1 MTIDFPP
8 LGLILF
14 FPALGVVFNLFYGRR
29 AGRGAVNFVG
39 TSVIFFAFAIA
50 LWAFAKLLMMPPAGA
65 LAFTLW
71 PWISAGNFH
80 VDIALRFDALSAV
93 MTLVVSGVG
102 AFIHLYSCGYM
113 AHDEDYARYFAY
125 MNLFALAMLVLV
137 LADNLLLMFVG
148 WEGVGLCSYL
158 LIAFWYSNSEFA
170 YNGRKAFITNRVG
183 DAGFILGILTIVGAL
198 AAHGVWTLSFVGMK
212 AHADLLQPV
221 AVTAA
226 LLLFLGATGKSAQ
239 VPLYVWLPD
248 AMVGPTPVSALIHA
262 ATMVTAGV
270 YMIARLNF
278 LYRLG
283 PDAMQVVA
291 IIGALTSFFA
301 ATVAIVQSDIKRVL
315 AYSTISQI
323 GYMVVGV
330 GVGAFAAGIFHL
342 MTHAFF
348 KGLLFLCAGSIMH
361 ALEGEQDMNRMGG
374 LRRKLPITYTTMLIA
389 ALAISGI
396 PFFAGYF
403 SKDLI
408 LESTYT
414 SGHIWLWLLGL
425 VTAGLTSFYM
435 FRLIFV
441 TFHGESRVASEKEH
455 HIHESPTVMTIPL
468 IVLAV
473 FSIIGGWVELPEGM
487 LWGGA
492 FSRFLAPV
500 VAGPVTGLMAR
511 PAAMAGSNLSP
522 SLVLSAVATLVA
534 IIGIG
539 IAWIFYI
546 QVPALAGQFAE
557 SMRALYNVLRRKYY
571 IDELYDLIVTR
582 PLFFISTYVL
592 YRGVDVKVID
602 GIVDGLGLRV
612 EESGEA
618 VRKVESGNV
627 QDYAFVYLLGAL
639 AVAAYYVYLVIR

>member
-8 LGLILF
+8 LALILF
-14 FPALGVVFNLFYGRR
+14 FPALGVVFNLFYGRK

-39 TSVIFFAFAIA
+39 TSVIFLAFAIA
-50 LWAFAKLLMMPPAGA
+50 LWAFAKLLMMPPGGA

-183 DAGFILGILTIVGAL
+183 DAGFILGIFTIVGAL

-291 IIGALTSFFA
+291 IIGGVTAFFA
-301 ATVAIVQSDIKRVL
+301 ATIAIVQSDIKRVL

-323 GYMVVGV
+323 GYMILGV
-330 GVGAFAAGIFHL
+330 GVGAFATGIFHL

-348 KGLLFLCAGSIMH
+348 KALLFLCAGSVIH
-361 ALEGEQDMNRMGG
+361 ALDGEQDMSRMGG
-374 LRRKLPITYTTMLIA
+374 LRHQLPTTWLTMLIA
-389 ALAISGI
+389 ALAISGV
-396 PFFAGYF
+396 PLFAGFF

-408 LESTYT
+408 LEATYR
-414 SGHIWLWLLGL
+414 SGYHGLWLLGL
-425 VTAGLTSFYM
+425 LTAGFTSFYM
-435 FRLIFV
+435 FRLIFL
-441 TFHGESRVASEKEH
+441 TFYGDSQLTTERANDV
-455 HIHESPTVMTIPL
+455 HESPSIMTAPL
-468 IVLAV
+468 LILAA
-473 FSIIGGWVELPEGM
+473 FSILAGWVGLPEGW
-487 LWGGA
+487 LWGDA
-492 FSRFLAPV
+492 FGRF
-500 VAGPVTGLMAR
+500 
-511 PAAMAGSNLSP
+511 
-522 SLVLSAVATLVA
+522 
-534 IIGIG
+534 
-539 IAWIFYI
+539 
-546 QVPALAGQFAE
+546 
-557 SMRALYNVLRRKYY
+557 
-571 IDELYDLIVTR
+571 
-582 PLFFISTYVL
+582 
-592 YRGVDVKVID
+592 
-602 GIVDGLGLRV
+602 
-612 EESGEA
+612 
-618 VRKVESGNV
+618 
-627 QDYAFVYLLGAL
+627 
-639 AVAAYYVYLVIR
+639 